1 VSSRSGEASANCYT
15 PLYFTLLYTTLW
27 HLKIVSKWNFTQS
40 RLNCFT
46 QPKKFVKAWHNLA
59 DTFDRILTFV
69 QVQNAESATAF
80 SGVNV
85 VAISCETTHSATFM
99 RQNDF
104 TIVRRWNNV
113 CSWCLLLCCSP
124 STGCIGRTLN
134 EVIKLKRSISS
145 TKANSQTCSIC
156 TDSFINGTLMQT
168 MQHSD
173 HSLSV
178 YFGSLTSRILFW
190 SVVIKILVLWDV
202 SAKLAR

>member
-1 VSSRSGEASANCYT
+1 M
-15 PLYFTLLYTTLW
+15 
-27 HLKIVSKWNFTQS
+27 NFYS
-40 RLNCFT
+40 IEIKLFYIA
-46 QPKKFVKAWHNLA
+46 KKFVKAWHNLA
-59 DTFDRILTFV
+59 DTFDRIWTFV

-85 VAISCETTHSATFM
+85 VAITCATTHSATFM

-113 CSWCLLLCCSP
+113 CSWCLLLYCSR
-124 STGCIGRTLN
+124 STGCIGRTLS

-156 TDSFINGTLMQT
+156 TDSFINDTLMQT